1 MAANRSNIPKHE
13 LEILARHFL
22 PQIQAFF
29 ETEQG
34 RKEFE
39 EWKAEQDELENGLK
53 HTRAESANSLP
64 LNYCHCDIKT
74 INPNASPITVMKFGF
89 IALVGGL

>member
-1 MAANRSNIPKHE
+1 MKKGGWNIPDYE
-13 LEILARHFL
+13 YENLAQHFL

-39 EWKAEQDELENGLK
+39 EWKTQQAE
-53 HTRAESANSLP
+53 
-64 LNYCHCDIKT
+64 IKT
-74 INPNASPITVMKFGF
+74 QRASKT
-89 IALVGGL
+89 A

>member
-13 LEILARHFL
+13 LEILALHFL

-34 RKEFE
+34 KKEFE
-39 EWKAEQDELENGLK
+39 EWKAEQAELK
-53 HTRAESANSLP
+53 AQRV
-64 LNYCHCDIKT
+64 DKT
-74 INPNASPITVMKFGF
+74 A
-89 IALVGGL
+89 

>member
-13 LEILARHFL
+13 LEILARHFF

-39 EWKAEQDELENGLK
+39 EWKAEQDELEVQ
-53 HTRAESANSLP
+53 RA
-64 LNYCHCDIKT
+64 DKT
-74 INPNASPITVMKFGF
+74 A
-89 IALVGGL
+89 

>member
-1 MAANRSNIPKHE
+1 MAANKFNIPKHE

-34 RKEFE
+34 RKEFD
-39 EWKAEQDELENGLK
+39 EWKAEQAELK
-53 HTRAESANSLP
+53 AQRA
-64 LNYCHCDIKT
+64 DKT
-74 INPNASPITVMKFGF
+74 A
-89 IALVGGL
+89 

>member
-29 ETEQG
+29 EMPFRSLTANEDKHIAVNV
-34 RKEFE
+34 RNIIN
-39 EWKAEQDELENGLK
+39 AEMSGSLK
-53 HTRAESANSLP
+53 VMRHT
-64 LNYCHCDIKT
+64 
-74 INPNASPITVMKFGF
+74 
-89 IALVGGL
+89 

>member
-1 MAANRSNIPKHE
+1 MAANRSNISKHE

-29 ETEQG
+29 ESEQG

-39 EWKAEQDELENGLK
+39 EWKAEQDELEVQ
-53 HTRAESANSLP
+53 RV
-64 LNYCHCDIKT
+64 DKT
-74 INPNASPITVMKFGF
+74 A
-89 IALVGGL
+89 

>member
-13 LEILARHFL
+13 LETLARHFL

-29 ETEQG
+29 ESEQG

-39 EWKAEQDELENGLK
+39 EWKAEQAALK
-53 HTRAESANSLP
+53 AQTT
-64 LNYCHCDIKT
+64 DKT
-74 INPNASPITVMKFGF
+74 A
-89 IALVGGL
+89 

>member
-1 MAANRSNIPKHE
+1 MKKGGQNIPDYE
-13 LEILARHFL
+13 YENLARHFL

-39 EWKAEQDELENGLK
+39 KWKGEQAE
-53 HTRAESANSLP
+53 
-64 LNYCHCDIKT
+64 IKSQISNKT
-74 INPNASPITVMKFGF
+74 A
-89 IALVGGL
+89 

>member
-29 ETEQG
+29 ESKEG

-39 EWKAEQDELENGLK
+39 EWKAEQAELK
-53 HTRAESANSLP
+53 AQRT
-64 LNYCHCDIKT
+64 DKT
-74 INPNASPITVMKFGF
+74 A
-89 IALVGGL
+89 

>member
-1 MAANRSNIPKHE
+1 MAVNRSNIPKYE

-34 RKEFE
+34 IKEFE
-39 EWKAEQDELENGLK
+39 EWKVKQAELK
-53 HTRAESANSLP
+53 AQRT
-64 LNYCHCDIKT
+64 DKT
-74 INPNASPITVMKFGF
+74 A
-89 IALVGGL
+89 